1 MSTAT
6 ATDMPTAASRHGRTR
21 TPRRLPD
28 AAAVRWVAVIL
39 YLMLSVVGFAEQ
51 PPIASVA
58 VVGDGPVDSEAVVE
72 LLGLQVGEPVDLR
85 QLRET
90 IHALFA
96 RADVEWLRVEGEER
110 ANGLHVLVQIRNRTE
125 ISAVDVRVRKPI
137 LKNRI
142 RKWLELEPGTR
153 VTTGEIE
160 AAQRRVLRRLQ
171 DRGFFDARVD
181 TFLDYTRASN
191 TVRLTV
197 EVFTGEPLVVG
208 EVVVTG
214 VDDPEIAL
222 EARPEVKP
230 GTRLT
235 TKVITR
241 IRNQTEAR
249 LRGAGFWDAH
259 VIGIDQKIEES
270 EVSLEVG
277 TVPGPLYQLEVDTP
291 PEHDKLVRRAIP
303 DPAVE
308 DLHPAQ
314 TAALEERIIEG
325 LQGEGYLL
333 AEVAVQL
340 DETDIQPVLWVEA
353 TPGAQRRIAEVVVD
367 GAHSVSSQELLSS
380 VVVHPGPVRGF
391 RGQTVSST
399 TLEQDRLL
407 LADTYRSYGFVDV
420 EVGEPILE
428 AVGDDA
434 VRVVFPVVEGQR
446 WVLTDLRIEGLPVES
461 AGRLEQVELGLSE
474 ATPWHPRQVE
484 TTRRQLELIL
494 ADTGYPDGRVEATV
508 DTSVVGE
515 ARVVM
520 RAEPGPFV
528 TIGNVVIAGLVKT
541 NEGVV
546 QRTIRRS
553 GVVTGEPFARDRMLE
568 AQRRLYALGLFR
580 RVELLP
586 LPGREHRAERG
597 VVVACEEGRQRSY
610 LFGVGWNE
618 TDRFRITLGWSH
630 LNLFGGAHAVSA
642 EVRFSSREQRYQ
654 FGVREPWVP
663 KLNAPAYMVVYRTFE
678 EYPERGYDQLR
689 RGLWIDAGDRLKRPF
704 RTWWRYEYQIVQPE
718 GEPIEREDQEAL
730 IASITPTLEWDYRDD
745 LLVPT
750 RGTFTSVSLEWAFPI
765 FQADSEFLKL
775 QSRFSLYRRMLD
787 GIGAFGVRVG
797 AIEPLGS
804 ETGVPA
810 NLQVPINT
818 RFFSGGASSH
828 RAFNTDTLGIPGQT
842 VDPEGNPIGG
852 NALVLIN
859 FEYTRRI
866 SGMFAGVTFV
876 DVGNVWEE
884 PSAVRLEDFRW
895 GAGIGLR
902 VDTPAGPLRAEYGWK
917 LDREPGE
924 EAGRFFLSFGIPF

>member
-1 MSTAT
+1 M
-6 ATDMPTAASRHGRTR
+6 
-21 TPRRLPD
+21 LP
-28 AAAVRWVAVIL
+28 L
-39 YLMLSVVGFAEQ
+39 VGFAEG
-51 PPIASVA
+51 PPISSIAVA
-58 VVGDGPVDSEAVVE
+58 GGDPVDSEAIVE
-72 LLGLQVGEPVDLR
+72 ILGLKVGEPVDLR

-90 IHALFA
+90 IHALYA
-96 RADVEWLRVEGEER
+96 RADVEWIRVEGEER
-110 ANGLHVLVQIRNRTE
+110 EDGLQVLVQIRNRTE
-125 ISAVDVRVRKPI
+125 ISAVNVRIGKPI
-137 LKNRI
+137 LKR
-142 RKWLELEPGTR
+142 RVQKWLELEPGTR
-153 VTTGEIE
+153 ITTGEIE

-171 DRGFFDARVD
+171 DRGYADARVD
-181 TFLDYTRASN
+181 TYLEYTRASN
-191 TVRLTV
+191 TVRVTV
-197 EVFTGEPLVVG
+197 EVEAGEPLQVG
-208 EVVVTG
+208 EVLVTG
-214 VDDPEIAL
+214 IDDPEVAL
-222 EARPEVKP
+222 EARPDVKP

-235 TKVITR
+235 SRTIDR
-241 IRNQTEAR
+241 IKNQTEAR

-259 VIGIDQKIEES
+259 VVGIDEQIDGS
-270 EVSLEVG
+270 TASLEVG
-277 TVPGPLYQLEVDTP
+277 AVPGPRYKLEVETP
-291 PEHDKLVRRAIP
+291 PEHEKLVRKAIP
-303 DPAVE
+303 DPAEE

-314 TAALEERIIEG
+314 TAALTERILEG
-325 LQGEGYLL
+325 LQAEGYLL

-340 DETDIQPVLWVEA
+340 EDTDVQPTLRVVA
-353 TPGAQRRIAEVVVD
+353 TPGAQRRIAEVVVE
-367 GAHSVSSQELLSS
+367 GASSVSSEELLGA
-380 VVVHPGPVRGF
+380 VGVHPGPVRGV
-391 RGQTVSST
+391 RGQTVTAS
-399 TLEQDRLL
+399 TLEMDRQL
-407 LADTYRSYGFVDV
+407 LAETYRSYGFVDV
-420 EVGEPILE
+420 EVGKPVVE

-434 VRVVFPVVEGQR
+434 VRVTFPVDEGQR

-461 AGRLEQVELGLSE
+461 AGRLEQVDLGLSE
-474 ATPWHPRQVE
+474 ANPWHPRQVE

-494 ADTGYPDGRVEATV
+494 ADTGYPDGRVEAIV
-508 DTSVVGE
+508 DTSIAGE

-520 RAEPGPFV
+520 RADPGPFV
-528 TIGNVVIAGLVKT
+528 SVGNVIIAGLTKT
-541 NEGVV
+541 NEAVV
-546 QRTIRRS
+546 QRTIRRA
-553 GVVTGEPFARDRMLE
+553 GVITGEPFARDRMLE

-586 LPGREHRAERG
+586 LPGQEHRTERG
-597 VVVACEEGRQRSY
+597 VVIACEEGRQRSY

-704 RTWWRYEYQIVQPE
+704 RSWWRYEYQIVQPE
-718 GEPIEREDQEAL
+718 GEPIDREDQEAR

-775 QSRFSLYRRMLD
+775 QSRFSLYSRMLD
-787 GIGAFGVRVG
+787 GVGAFGVRVG
-797 AIEPLGS
+797 AIEPLGTDS
-804 ETGVPA
+804 GEPA

-828 RAFNTDTLGIPGQT
+828 RAFKTDTLGTPE
-842 VDPEGNPIGG
+842 VYDEEGNPIGG
-852 NALVLIN
+852 NALVLVN
-859 FEYTRRI
+859 FEYTRPI
-866 SGMFAGVTFV
+866 SGMFAGVAFI
-876 DVGNVWEE
+876 DVGNVWDD
-884 PSAVRLEDFRW
+884 PSSVRLGDFRW

-924 EAGRFFLSFGIPF
+924 ESGRFFLSFGIPF